1 MNHPLLID
9 FLKEIKVLEAKQ
21 GRSYRL
27 KNLKIC
33 LQEHDFNG
41 KAGRRDIAIE
51 FDDTRV
57 VIEAKIDGS
66 IPTEDQVLKYTLT
79 RDEDENDIDFN
90 YINQVWG
97 PFKKR
102 YIITLT
108 KRKVPP
114 GRYKDI
120 KNLIERSINPPVQ
133 IIHATWY
140 DSLKAAKKHMSNE
153 KDIINQFYEF
163 MKRDYYMKYYEKE
176 VLCRHIIRDEAA
188 GLYRMALNE
197 PKGYYF
203 DGGHAG
209 GYVYPEVLFFCP
221 VYGPSKRNIRTGEFI
236 RRIDDYSIMSATEIL
251 AEKGP
256 MKDFFEK
263 VHCQKWPDDKIIR
276 AYMYSSLE
284 KD

>member
-1 MNHPLLID
+1 MALFIGKKGGESEGVHSIFRLIGKNEDALTYALAYAFEMNHPLLID

-120 KNLIERSINPPVQ
+120 KNLN
-133 IIHATWY
+133 
-140 DSLKAAKKHMSNE
+140 
-153 KDIINQFYEF
+153 
-163 MKRDYYMKYYEKE
+163 
-176 VLCRHIIRDEAA
+176 
-188 GLYRMALNE
+188 
-197 PKGYYF
+197 
-203 DGGHAG
+203 
-209 GYVYPEVLFFCP
+209 
-221 VYGPSKRNIRTGEFI
+221 
-236 RRIDDYSIMSATEIL
+236 
-251 AEKGP
+251 
-256 MKDFFEK
+256 
-263 VHCQKWPDDKIIR
+263 
-276 AYMYSSLE
+276 
-284 KD
+284 